1 MWYVFQT
8 EEVVRGFTPKLYL
21 FRDALEAAHAWD
33 VVMSLMSTL
42 DMKRVHLSSDKS
54 SSAFRSRTIRGGAE
68 EDVTCRWTV
77 GPGAYE
83 LSSFFSAEKLPT
95 NGHQSAFRSLRRDF
109 VTGPPKTPGPGAYT
123 AKNHSG
129 GWGSRSR
136 QQHVSAP
143 VLSASPSSSSNAFVW
158 TRRATA
164 PSIPSVDTAM
174 GYEEDADGQ
183 LVPQDAPR
191 GQYAPPAPNQYT
203 PQSTLTKPRAINGAW
218 DMAERKIG
226 ERRNTGAAALAPGHS
241 TGMTANPRP
250 RRTLPASS
258 FATKVEPAKAGW
270 EPWAGPPGAPAL
282 PRTHGASRTQTPGLH
297 ASTRNPAEPALCP
310 HRAGPGK
317 YETDRAADGV
327 GASRPINTVSRHRRT

>member
-1 MWYVFQT
+1 MRWA
-8 EEVVRGFTPKLYL
+8 L
-21 FRDALEAAHAWD
+21 FCLSFYKSSAQFLQARLSRACCPLLPIVAVSRELCEPAPGRARLGGL
-33 VVMSLMSTL
+33 MSLMSSL
-42 DMKRVHLSSDKS
+42 DMKRVHQSSDKS
-54 SSAFRSRTIRGGAE
+54 TSAFRSRTAAHGHE
-68 EDVTCRWTV
+68 SDVTCRWTV

-95 NGHQSAFRSLRRDF
+95 NGHQSAFRSLRRAF
-109 VTGPPKTPGPGAYT
+109 VAGPPKTPGPGAYT

-191 GQYAPPAPNQYT
+191 PPTGGVAPNQYT
-203 PQSTLTKPRAINGAW
+203 PLSTLTKPRAINGTW
-218 DMAERKIG
+218 DVAERSGGSIFAM
-226 ERRNTGAAALAPGHS
+226 NTGAAALAPGHS

-282 PRTHGASRTQTPGLH
+282 LELTAPVAPKRPASMPPRAKPG
-297 ASTRNPAEPALCP
+297 
-310 HRAGPGK
+310 
-317 YETDRAADGV
+317 
-327 GASRPINTVSRHRRT
+327 

>member
-1 MWYVFQT
+1 
-8 EEVVRGFTPKLYL
+8 
-21 FRDALEAAHAWD
+21 
-33 VVMSLMSTL
+33 MSLMSTL

-95 NGHQSAFRSLRRDF
+95 NGAQSAFSSARRPF

-164 PSIPSVDTAM
+164 PSIPSTDTAM

-218 DMAERKIG
+218 DVAERKIG

-250 RRTLPASS
+250 RRTPPASS
-258 FATKVEPAKAGW
+258 FASKVEPAKAGW

-282 PRTHGASRTQTPGLH
+282 LELAAPLAPKRPTSMPPRA
-297 ASTRNPAEPALCP
+297 TRAEPALCS
-310 HRAGPGK
+310 
-317 YETDRAADGV
+317 
-327 GASRPINTVSRHRRT
+327 ASSRRPRKI